1 MIQTKIYDDYANQ
14 IVHLLVEGRVYHAA
28 VAGDGMSAVCLETQ
42 QRVTGRT
49 RQECLP
55 ALAETLQKSH
65 RSLVYIQPKKGMH
78 EP

>member
-1 MIQTKIYDDYANQ
+1 MRETKIYDDYANQ

-28 VAGDGMSAVCLETQ
+28 VAGDGMSATCLETG

-55 ALAETLQKSH
+55 ALSNEIYEQYH
-65 RSLVYIQPKKGMH
+65 RRGLV
-78 EP
+78 